1 MQRKQ
6 KKLLDKRKKEIVKK
20 NKDFKRI
27 VFVNKNDG
35 SKYMVSNM
43 KTMQKIDA
51 KEDKISAF

>member
-35 SKYMVSNM
+35 NKYMVSNM